1 MEDESGGT
9 EPARRGLGASLRG
22 LATGALG
29 LVATHVELIGV
40 ELQEEKH
47 RLIEV
52 AVFGA
57 CALALLAMA
66 LLLATFGIVAWFWD
80 THRMETIVC
89 LTVFYA
95 ALGAWA
101 LFTMQRKL
109 EAHPNPFASTASELE
124 KDRERLQP

>member
-1 MEDESGGT
+1 MEDESGGP
-9 EPARRGLGASLRG
+9 EPDRRGLGASLRG

-57 CALALLAMA
+57 CALALFAMA
-66 LLLATFGIVAWFWD
+66 LMLATFCIVVWLWD
-80 THRMETIVC
+80 SYRLESVIA
-89 LTVFYA
+89 LTVVYA
-95 ALGAWA
+95 ALGGWA
-101 LFTMQRKL
+101 LFMMQKKL
-109 EAHPNPFASTASELE
+109 AGHPNPFATTAAELE
-124 KDRERLQP
+124 KDRERLLP